1 MEQIS
6 QQCERVRPHTYTDLI
21 SIAVQYYK
29 VLSNCVRLTLFNRP
43 KMDSSKDSILQIL
56 RNNKEKYRTKQKSQT
71 KQKAT
76 QYFSF
81 FFGKGGGMWY
91 EDWMYRIKDFLSLIS
106 SSTRKSLQ
114 EMSAYEKVNEKHLI
128 RNQLGCLMMLPM
140 A

>member
-6 QQCERVRPHTYTDLI
+6 QQCERVRPHTYTYLI
-21 SIAVQYYK
+21 SSAVQYYK

-81 FFGKGGGMWY
+81 FFGKGGGCGMKIGCIELKTFY
-91 EDWMYRIKDFLSLIS
+91 
-106 SSTRKSLQ
+106 
-114 EMSAYEKVNEKHLI
+114 HL
-128 RNQLGCLMMLPM
+128 
-140 A
+140 

>member
-6 QQCERVRPHTYTDLI
+6 QQCERVRPHMYTDLI

-56 RNNKEKYRTKQKSQT
+56 RGNKERKIQDQT
-71 KQKAT
+71 KVTDKLNKAT

-81 FFGKGGGMWY
+81 FLARGG
-91 EDWMYRIKDFLSLIS
+91 D
-106 SSTRKSLQ
+106 
-114 EMSAYEKVNEKHLI
+114 VV
-128 RNQLGCLMMLPM
+128 
-140 A
+140 

>member
-81 FFGKGGGMWY
+81 FFGKGG
-91 EDWMYRIKDFLSLIS
+91 D
-106 SSTRKSLQ
+106 
-114 EMSAYEKVNEKHLI
+114 VV
-128 RNQLGCLMMLPM
+128 
-140 A
+140 

>member
-56 RNNKEKYRTKQKSQT
+56 RGNKERKIQDQT
-71 KQKAT
+71 KVTDKLNRKAT
-76 QYFSF
+76 QYFSYF
-81 FFGKGGGMWY
+81 LAGGGGCGMKIGCIELKTFY
-91 EDWMYRIKDFLSLIS
+91 
-106 SSTRKSLQ
+106 
-114 EMSAYEKVNEKHLI
+114 HL
-128 RNQLGCLMMLPM
+128 
-140 A
+140 